1 MKIFKRIIS
10 YAKPYGAFAMPYFL
24 FALLSTLFGL
34 LNFIFIMPILEMLFG
49 TSKQIDDIQLLEP
62 GLNINYFKS
71 LLDYYS
77 AYLIK
82 EYGKSNALIFIAL
95 FLSSTSLLTNLFKY
109 LTLNVNARIRATLIY
124 NIRKAL
130 FEKVIS
136 LDVGY
141 FTNQRK
147 GDLMSRLTNDLNE
160 IENSVVGSL
169 QIFFRDPFVL
179 TIYIFTLFMINW
191 ELMLYTLL
199 ILPLAGLLISVIGK
213 KLKRQSME
221 SQQSMG
227 MILSTIDEAISGIR
241 IIKGFVAEQ
250 FTNSRFNSINN
261 HFTVLNKKMSYKRE
275 LASPL
280 TEFLGVSIA
289 SLILYI
295 GGNNV
300 FEGSLEPGLF
310 FLFILSFYRIL
321 EPVKSIASSLTSIQ
335 RGIAAGERVF
345 QLIDEPI
352 AIQENSNA
360 ITTCTF
366 EKEIKL
372 NKVFFNYDER
382 VVLNNISL
390 TIPKGKIVALVGP
403 SGGGKSTLVDL
414 IPRFQDPK
422 AGNITIDDIDT
433 KDLAI
438 HALRNKIGIVTQ
450 ESILFNDTIFNN
462 IAFGQSQYSMEDVI
476 HAAKVAH
483 AHEFILQTE
492 DGYNTI
498 IGERGMKLSGGQR
511 QRLSIARAVLKN
523 PEILILDEAT
533 SALDNESEK
542 LVQEALNTLMHD
554 RTAVVIA
561 HRLSTIRHADKIV
574 VLDKGNIVEEGTHNE
589 LMEKQGMYFKLH
601 QHANGDLINL

>member
-10 YAKPYGAFAMPYFL
+10 YAKPYGAFATPYFI

-34 LNFIFIMPILEMLFG
+34 INFAFVMPVLDMLFNATKPLEEIKILEP
-49 TSKQIDDIQLLEP
+49 SID
-62 GLNINYFKS
+62 INYLKS
-71 LLDYYS
+71 ILDYYT
-77 AYLIK
+77 AFLIK
-82 EYGKSNALIFIAL
+82 EYGKETALITISL
-95 FLSSTSLLTNLFKY
+95 FLISTSLLTNLFKY
-109 LTLNVNARIRATLIY
+109 LSLNVNSRIRATVIY

-130 FEKVIS
+130 FEKVIK

-160 IENSVVGSL
+160 IESSVVSSL
-169 QIFFRDPFVL
+169 QIFFRDPFNLVV
-179 TIYIFTLFMINW
+179 YIIALFMINW

-199 ILPLAGLLISVIGK
+199 ILPFAGVLVSIIGK
-213 KLKRQSME
+213 KLKRQSMD

-227 MILSTIDEAISGIR
+227 MILSTLDEAISGIR
-241 IIKGFVAEQ
+241 IIKGFVAEA
-250 FTNSRFNSINN
+250 FTNTRFNKLNN
-261 HFTVLNKKMSYKRE
+261 HLAVLNKKMSYKRE

-289 SLILYI
+289 ALILFI
-295 GGNNV
+295 GGKMV
-300 FEGSLEPGLF
+300 FAGTLQASAF
-310 FLFILSFYRIL
+310 FLFIMSFYRIL

-352 AIQENSNA
+352 EIQEKSNA
-360 ITTCTF
+360 IQSYTF

-372 NKVFFNYDER
+372 NEVYFNYDER

-390 TIPKGKIVALVGP
+390 SIPKGKIVALVGP

-422 AGNITIDDIDT
+422 NGKITIDGIDT
-433 KDLAI
+433 KELSL

-462 IAFGQSQYSMEDVI
+462 IAFGQSQYTMDDVI
-476 HAAKVAH
+476 HAAKVAN

-492 DGYNTI
+492 DGYNTV

-542 LVQEALNTLMHD
+542 LVQEALNNLMSD
-554 RTAVVIA
+554 RTAIVIA

-589 LMEKQGMYFKLH
+589 LMDKQGVYYKLH
-601 QHANGDLINL
+601 QHANGDLLNM